1 MQTHHKYLSFAAIM
15 IPLSGQST
23 SNLMPKLLSS
33 FSLFVRQ
40 KEEETKMT
48 RVTFCCEHAPYLHS
62 ISTST
67 GLVAGSWPIQQPR
80 KSFYCGQSL
89 VDKWMD
95 GWCHYCKSRCSSNG
109 TIIIPIIY
117 LTVRPLLL
125 CSADWVAEG
134 LNTKRKESSWYAETL
149 LHVFR

>member
-1 MQTHHKYLSFAAIM
+1 M
-15 IPLSGQST
+15 IQLSGQTQSLST
-23 SNLMPKLLSS
+23 ANLMPKLLSS

-40 KEEETKMT
+40 KEEETKKMT

-67 GLVAGSWPIQQPR
+67 GLVTGSCSWPTQQLR

-95 GWCHYCKSRCSSNG
+95 GRCHYCQSRCSSSNG
-109 TIIIPIIY
+109 TIIIIPI
-117 LTVRPLLL
+117 
-125 CSADWVAEG
+125 
-134 LNTKRKESSWYAETL
+134 
-149 LHVFR
+149 